1 MSNLRISGLASGMDT
16 DAMVQ
21 SMMKVERLKVSR
33 YEQSRQIALWR
44 QEAYTSMN
52 KMFAN
57 FILNTKK
64 DMGLTRVTSTG
75 LSFGN
80 SYSNLDYIR
89 KATSS
94 NETAATVSSTS
105 KAVNGSYTI
114 EVKELAK
121 GASFTSKDI
130 RTVGDLGNSVS
141 FTINGKEIVV
151 GDGSNKVTIDDVAK
165 KINSTKIETFEG
177 KLVTEGKINDGGS
190 IRELTEEEMKQVKE
204 VSLGVTAFY
213 DKNNGRLFMQ
223 TTETGEK
230 AKIEMSG
237 SFASMLG
244 YVDSAEES
252 YSDGSGAIYKAG
264 KDAKITFNG
273 VTLNYSSN
281 NINLNGLNIE
291 LKAQGTTTI
300 KVDTNVDGIMEKIQN
315 FINDY
320 NELVDKVS
328 KSLNEKRYTQYK
340 PLSQEE
346 KKAMHEDDAKLWE
359 EKARSGMLNSDETIQ
374 RALQSIRTDL
384 YKTVENVTGS
394 FNHIT
399 QIGIT
404 TEKYSRGTAGG
415 KLQIDEEKLRAAI
428 EKDPE
433 GVMELLFTE
442 PSAMEGKPVSPTEP
456 VQGEEEPDDKFA
468 ERMTEYNEE
477 LKTYQEALRAY
488 ERENKQYRNANSG
501 VFTRMYDDLTDGM
514 KSIIDKSGPGEDAEL
529 FRTVKSNI
537 LLDFV
542 TKKSSIS
549 DLDKEVLDANR
560 KIDDLNVML
569 YRKENAYYAKFANME
584 KMLHQMNS
592 QSNWLTQQ
600 LMR

>member
-1 MSNLRISGLASGMDT
+1 MSNLRIPGLASGMDT

-33 YEQSRQIALWR
+33 YEQSRQISLWR

-52 KMFAN
+52 KMLAN
-57 FILNTKK
+57 FILNTRK
-64 DMGLTRVTSTG
+64 DMGLTKVTSTG
-75 LSFGN
+75 IALGN

-114 EVKELAK
+114 KVDELAK
-121 GASFTSKDI
+121 GASFSSAKIGTDLNSYTERVPGDDGKEYKKLAFNINGNSIEISKVIEKDEGGNEIIKDI
-130 RTVGDLGNSVS
+130 TMDDVVKAINSA
-141 FTINGKEIVV
+141 K
-151 GDGSNKVTIDDVAK
+151 KTID
-165 KINSTKIETFEG
+165 G
-177 KLVTEGKINDGGS
+177 
-190 IRELTEEEMKQVKE
+190 KE
-204 VSLGVTAFY
+204 VSLGVSAFY
-213 DKNNGRLFMQ
+213 DKANGRLFIQ
-223 TTETGEK
+223 TAETGKNAEIK
-230 AKIEMSG
+230 LTAISG
-237 SFASMLG
+237 NAASESFINAVKDETQQIVNG
-244 YVDSAEES
+244 ETIV
-252 YSDGSGAIYKAG
+252 GAIYHEG
-264 KDAKITFNG
+264 QDAKITFNG
-273 VTLNYSSN
+273 VELTYSSN

-300 KVDTNVDGIMEKIQN
+300 KIDTNIDGIMEKIQK

-320 NELVDKVS
+320 NELVDKAS
-328 KSLNEKRYTQYK
+328 KSLNEKRYTQYQ

-346 KKAMHEDDAKLWE
+346 KKAMHEDDVKIWE
-359 EKARSGMLNSDETIQ
+359 EKARSGMLNSDETVQ
-374 RALQSIRTDL
+374 RALHSIRTDL
-384 YKTVENVTGS
+384 YKTVQNVTGS

-404 TEKYSRGTAGG
+404 TEKYSKGAAGG

-433 GVMELLFTE
+433 GVMELLFKE
-442 PSAMEGKPVSPTEP
+442 ADIKKPSMDGLS
-456 VQGEEEPDDKFA
+456 EEEKRA
-468 ERMTEYNEE
+468 KER
-477 LKTYQEALRAY
+477 
-488 ERENKQYRNANSG
+488 QYKIDVSNQSG
-501 VFTRMYDDLTDGM
+501 VFTRMYDNLTDGM

-529 FRTVKSNI
+529 FRSIRSNI

-549 DLDKEVLDANR
+549 DLDKEVSEMNR
-560 KIDDLNVML
+560 KIDDLNIML
-569 YRKENAYYAKFANME
+569 YRKEESYYAKFANME

>member
-94 NETAATVSSTS
+94 NEIAATVSSTS

-114 EVKELAK
+114 KVDELAK
-121 GASFTSKDI
+121 GANFSSAKIGTDLSSYTE
-130 RTVGDLGNSVS
+130 RVLGDDGKEYKKLAFN
-141 FTINGKEIVV
+141 INGKSIEISKVIEKDE
-151 GDGSNKVTIDDVAK
+151 DGNEIIRDITMDDVVKAINSAK
-165 KINSTKIETFEG
+165 KT
-177 KLVTEGKINDGGS
+177 VDG
-190 IRELTEEEMKQVKE
+190 KE
-204 VSLGVTAFY
+204 VSLGVSAFY
-213 DKNNGRLFMQ
+213 DKANGRLFMQ
-223 TTETGEK
+223 TAETGKNAEIK
-230 AKIEMSG
+230 LTAISG
-237 SFASMLG
+237 NAASESFINAVKDETQQIVNG
-244 YVDSAEES
+244 ETIV
-252 YSDGSGAIYKAG
+252 GAIYHEG
-264 KDAKITFNG
+264 QDAKITFNG
-273 VTLNYSSN
+273 VELTYSSN
-281 NINLNGLNIE
+281 NVNLNGLNIE

-300 KVDTNVDGIMEKIQN
+300 KVDTNVDGIMEKIEK

-320 NELVDKVS
+320 NELVDKAS
-328 KSLNEKRYTQYK
+328 KSLNEKRYSSYH

-346 KKAMHEDDAKLWE
+346 KKAMHEDDVKLWE
-359 EKARSGMLNSDETIQ
+359 EKARSGMLNSDATIQ

-384 YKTVENVTGS
+384 YRTVENVTGS

-442 PSAMEGKPVSPTEP
+442 PNKLTRDMSEYPNTDEGNRKYEV
-456 VQGEEEPDDKFA
+456 A
-468 ERMTEYNEE
+468 ERKN
-477 LKTYQEALRAY
+477 R
-488 ERENKQYRNANSG
+488 RDNG
-501 VFTRMYDDLTDGM
+501 GIFTRIYDNLIDGM

-529 FRTVKSNI
+529 FRSVKSNI
-537 LLDFV
+537 LIDFV

-549 DLDKEVLDANR
+549 DLDKEVKDMNQ
-560 KIDDLNVML
+560 KIDDLNIML
-569 YRKENAYYAKFANME
+569 YRKEEAYYAKFANME